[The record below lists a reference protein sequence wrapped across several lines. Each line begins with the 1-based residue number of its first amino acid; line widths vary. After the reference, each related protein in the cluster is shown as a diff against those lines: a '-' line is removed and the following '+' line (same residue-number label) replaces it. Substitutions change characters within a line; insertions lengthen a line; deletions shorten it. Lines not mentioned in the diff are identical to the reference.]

1 MDSPWGDDPLIAT
14 SNSWSTMEAVFTDA
28 GYREGITAG
37 KERTLQAGFDG
48 GFACVG
54 APIGHE
60 LGILRGIASALLPF
74 VISHS
79 SNRPDWE
86 PLVNEVRHIA
96 SLLTD
101 IRFADI
107 APQDVEAEEHAQEHL
122 IVGGGLEVNE
132 EVAAGTRVGQPEGIL
147 STLATGPST
156 GVIQSGKPT
165 MDDVRQMKKQLGHL
179 TGRLGLSINLIW
191 PDTLYLCLETD

>member
-1 MDSPWGDDPLIAT
+1 
-14 SNSWSTMEAVFTDA
+14 MEAVFTDA

-37 KERTLQAGFDG
+37 KERTLQAGFDS
-48 GFACVG
+48 GFASVG
-54 APIGHE
+54 APIGRE
-60 LGILRGIASALLPF
+60 LGILRGITSALLPF

-86 PLVNEVRHIA
+86 PLVNE
-96 SLLTD
+96 
-101 IRFADI
+101 
-107 APQDVEAEEHAQEHL
+107 DVEAEEHAQEHL

-179 TGRLGLSINLIW
+179 TGRLGLSINLI
-191 PDTLYLCLETD
+191 